1 MNIHISGENRL
12 APNYE
17 LTNNK
22 PKMIQNSPS
31 PNADECPV
39 KVTISEEGKNACKNS
54 VVDTEKTNYD
64 TMLENRA
71 NLMEQKPEI
80 HYVFLLGNKLA
91 EITEHDEGYHSI
103 EEKGSALLEAYAS
116 AYDEIVQGYAD
127 GTRNV
132 YVEDET
138 AESGY
143 RKMTMEEEIS
153 GLDAAYQKYVSGFE
167 TRIHQAVDASK
178 AFDKYMEKLSKI
190 DIHRAKMSTK
200 AKKFFDKMNEEDIP
214 VNISDSM
221 LGAKQK
227 FIEMYS
233 QYDTKSLSLK
243 SMLENIKIF
252 SK

>member
-103 EEKGSALLEAYAS
+103 EEQGSALLEAYAS

-178 AFDKYMEKLSKI
+178 AFD
-190 DIHRAKMSTK
+190 TC
-200 AKKFFDKMNEEDIP
+200 F
-214 VNISDSM
+214 
-221 LGAKQK
+221 
-227 FIEMYS
+227 
-233 QYDTKSLSLK
+233 
-243 SMLENIKIF
+243 
-252 SK
+252 

>member
-1 MNIHISGENRL
+1 
-12 APNYE
+12 
-17 LTNNK
+17 
-22 PKMIQNSPS
+22 MIL
-31 PNADECPV
+31 
-39 KVTISEEGKNACKNS
+39 EERIRRKE
-54 VVDTEKTNYD
+54 D
-64 TMLENRA
+64 
-71 NLMEQKPEI
+71 
-80 HYVFLLGNKLA
+80 
-91 EITEHDEGYHSI
+91 
-103 EEKGSALLEAYAS
+103 KGSALLEAYAS

-153 GLDAAYQKYVSGFE
+153 GLDAAYQKYVSGFG

-178 AFDKYMEKLSKI
+178 AFDKYMAKLSKI

>member
-1 MNIHISGENRL
+1 
-12 APNYE
+12 
-17 LTNNK
+17 
-22 PKMIQNSPS
+22 
-31 PNADECPV
+31 
-39 KVTISEEGKNACKNS
+39 
-54 VVDTEKTNYD
+54 
-64 TMLENRA
+64 
-71 NLMEQKPEI
+71 
-80 HYVFLLGNKLA
+80 
-91 EITEHDEGYHSI
+91 
-103 EEKGSALLEAYAS
+103 
-116 AYDEIVQGYAD
+116 
-127 GTRNV
+127 
-132 YVEDET
+132 
-138 AESGY
+138 
-143 RKMTMEEEIS
+143 MEEEIS

-178 AFDKYMEKLSKI
+178 AFDKYMAKLSKI